1 MINDM
6 KIILVAGLM
15 FVLGTSG
22 CQQVQKPE
30 LKGEGP
36 LAVTVLRGTSVPE
49 YHAPADRWRVRHK
62 EAINQGDFSERE
74 CILCHNP
81 QTGCN
86 GCHQY
91 VGVKEIS
98 VPEAVLYW
106 AETKAKP

>member
-1 MINDM
+1 M
-6 KIILVAGLM
+6 KIILVPVFM
-15 FVLGTSG
+15 IFLGTSG
-22 CQQVQKPE
+22 CQQVEKPE

-36 LAVTVLRGTSVPE
+36 LAVTVLRGTSVPA
-49 YHAPADRWRVRHK
+49 YHAPAERWRVRHK

-86 GCHQY
+86 RCHQY

-98 VPEAVLYW
+98 VPESAIYW
-106 AETKAKP
+106 KETKGKK